1 MGFSF
6 PFRNVG
12 TSLNLLCFSYTLY
25 YCLSMFSN
33 TAAGQRLSWYTHA
46 LTYPGAPRAGIAA
59 SGGPLYIIAR
69 VIGPPDSS
77 RAELPGSVVVTGV
90 AEEAEPLAL
99 DSTAVV
105 DGP

>member
-33 TAAGQRLSWYTHA
+33 TAPGQRLSWYTHA
-46 LTYPGAPRAGIAA
+46 LTFP
-59 SGGPLYIIAR
+59 
-69 VIGPPDSS
+69 
-77 RAELPGSVVVTGV
+77 VT
-90 AEEAEPLAL
+90 
-99 DSTAVV
+99 TAVQ
-105 DGP
+105 GGGRGAKPPIYTPEQ